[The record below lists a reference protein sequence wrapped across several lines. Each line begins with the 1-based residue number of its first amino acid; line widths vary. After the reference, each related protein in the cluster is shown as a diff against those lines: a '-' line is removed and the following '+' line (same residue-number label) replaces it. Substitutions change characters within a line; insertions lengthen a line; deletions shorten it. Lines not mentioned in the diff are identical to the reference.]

1 MVHPTVRAI
10 PIDISLFNNLFCVDT
25 ASLVGYRRRS
35 SSVFK
40 AEITRRAMTKSA
52 PDETVAELDRRWS
65 ALMVAA
71 QAGDGAAYEDLLRQC
86 VPFVKN
92 VARRRNIAGDRID
105 DVVQDV
111 LLTIHRARHTYDP
124 SRSFTA
130 WLRVIADRR
139 AIDLVRRTGREQRRE
154 VHAPLAFENHA
165 DETADPARGI
175 AYTGETATV
184 SRVLEALP
192 TKQREAIRYLVL
204 EEHSLA
210 DTAVLT
216 GRSKISLKVNLHRA
230 LKALRGRMERAE

>member
-1 MVHPTVRAI
+1 VRAN
-10 PIDISLFNNLFCVDT
+10 PIDFSLANDLFCVDA
-25 ASLVGYRRRS
+25 ASLAGCRRRTR
-35 SSVFK
+35 SVFE
-40 AEITRRAMTKSA
+40 AEITSRAMTKSV

-65 ALMVAA
+65 ALMIAA
-71 QAGDGAAYEDLLRQC
+71 QAGDGTAYEDLLRQC
-86 VPFVKN
+86 VPFIKN
-92 VARRRNIAGDRID
+92 VARWRNITGDRAD

-124 SRSFTA
+124 RRSFTA

-139 AIDLVRRTGREQRRE
+139 AIDLIRRTHREQRLE
-154 VHAPLAFENHA
+154 VHAPLAFESHA

-175 AYTGETATV
+175 AHTDETATV
-184 SRVLEALP
+184 GRVLEALP
-192 TKQREAIRYLVL
+192 IRQREAVRYLVL

-216 GRSKISLKVNLHRA
+216 GRSKVSLKVNLHRA

>member
-10 PIDISLFNNLFCVDT
+10 AIDFSLFNDLFCVDPAFLT
-25 ASLVGYRRRS
+25 GHRGG
-35 SSVFK
+35 SVFK
-40 AEITRRAMTKSA
+40 PEITRRTMAKSI
-52 PDETVAELDRRWS
+52 PDEAVVELDRSWS
-65 ALMVAA
+65 ALMIAA
-71 QAGDGAAYEDLLRQC
+71 QAGDSAAYEELLREC
-86 VPFVKN
+86 VPYIKN
-92 VARRRNIAGDRID
+92 VARRRNIAGDRTD

-130 WLRVIADRR
+130 WLRVITDRR
-139 AIDLVRRTGREQRRE
+139 AIDLVRRTLRQERRE

-175 AYTGETATV
+175 AHADEATTV

-192 TKQREAIRYLVL
+192 MKQREAVQYLVL

-210 DTAVLT
+210 DTAALT
-216 GRSKISLKVNLHRA
+216 QRSKVSLKVNLHRA
-230 LKALRGRMERAE
+230 LKALRGRLERAE

>member
-1 MVHPTVRAI
+1 MVHPTVRVI
-10 PIDISLFNNLFCVDT
+10 PIDFSLFNDLFCVDAT
-25 ASLVGYRRRS
+25 SLVGCPPRS
-35 SSVFK
+35 SSVCK
-40 AEITRRAMTKSA
+40 AEIIRRAMTKSV

-65 ALMVAA
+65 ALMIAA
-71 QAGDGAAYEDLLRQC
+71 QAGDSAAYEELLRQC

-92 VARRRNIAGDRID
+92 VARRRIGGDRTD

-130 WLRVIADRR
+130 WLRVISDRR
-139 AIDLVRRTGREQRRE
+139 AIDLVRRTHREQRRE
-154 VHAPLAFENHA
+154 VHAPLAFESHA

-175 AYTGETATV
+175 AHTDETATV
-184 SRVLEALP
+184 GRVLEALP
-192 TKQREAIRYLVL
+192 MRQREAVQYLVL

-210 DTAVLT
+210 DTAALT
-216 GRSKISLKVNLHRA
+216 GRSKVSLKVNLHRA

>member
-1 MVHPTVRAI
+1 MVHPTVRVI
-10 PIDISLFNNLFCVDT
+10 PIDFSLFNDLFCVDP
-25 ASLVGYRRRS
+25 ASLAGRQPRGG
-35 SSVFK
+35 SVFK
-40 AEITRRAMTKSA
+40 AEITKSPMTKSV

-65 ALMVAA
+65 DLMIAA
-71 QAGDGAAYEDLLRQC
+71 QAGDGAAYEELLRQC

-92 VARRRNIAGDRID
+92 VARRRSIAADRVD

-124 SRSFTA
+124 TRSFTA
-130 WLRVIADRR
+130 WMRVIADRR
-139 AIDLVRRTGREQRRE
+139 AIDVVRRSRRQELRE
-154 VHAPLAFENHA
+154 VHAPLAFESHA

-175 AYTGETATV
+175 AHTDDTATV

-192 TKQREAIRYLVL
+192 MRQREAVRHLVL

-216 GRSKISLKVNLHRA
+216 GSSKVSLKVNLHRA